1 MDRQVTPLKWVGSP
15 TWDPHLYV
23 NMPFNSLYISKS
35 CVHDMFSEGPLNT
48 NTQIFRALCPGGYSG
63 FQVTGM
69 TKGLLGL

>member
-48 NTQIFRALCPGGYSG
+48 DTFMSHVI
-63 FQVTGM
+63 
-69 TKGLLGL
+69 K